1 MDALNLLWF
10 HWIADGSTQHG
21 LLFWL
26 AVRIALGASWLSVA
40 LMAWAAW
47 RQPAERVYFVAV
59 CLLAAASGMLA
70 HALAAAWNLPRPFM
84 VGLSP
89 DWLGHG
95 SRAAMPSTHAT
106 VMFTVALCFLW
117 RRRLRPTGVA
127 LAGLALLTGWARIYL
142 GVHFPFDVLS
152 GLLLAAMLAAGL
164 AGASLLVRQLLAARP
179 ARLPQARRTL
189 SRPGSQ

>member
-1 MDALNLLWF
+1 MGALNLQWF
-10 HWIADGSTQHG
+10 HWIAGDSTHNS
-21 LLFWL
+21 LLLWL

-40 LMAWAAW
+40 VMAWAAW

-84 VGLSP
+84 LGLSP

-95 SRAAMPSTHAT
+95 SRGAMPSTHAT

-117 RRRLRPTGVA
+117 RRRLRATGVV
-127 LAGLALLTGWARIYL
+127 LAGLAMLTSWARVYL
-142 GVHFPFDVLS
+142 GVHFPFDVLA

-164 AGASLLVRQLLAARP
+164 AGASLLVRQVFAARP
-179 ARLPQARRTL
+179 ARLPQRGAH
-189 SRPGSQ
+189 